1 MACGNNLLISKILI
15 ALHLTNNEMFPVDE
29 FIGHILRL

>member
-1 MACGNNLLISKILI
+1 MACGNNLIIPRILI

-29 FIGHILRL
+29 SIEHILRL